1 MAESVLVT
9 GGAGF
14 IGSHV
19 ADKLIKQG
27 FNVTIVDNMTGGY
40 PESVPLAATW
50 YVADCEDVRYM
61 KTIFEKVK
69 PDYVFH
75 LAAYAA
81 EGLSH
86 FIRRFNYANN
96 LMASINVITLAVHYK
111 VKHLVFTGSM
121 STYGDQSPPFTEDM
135 PYKPTDPYAISKQAV
150 EQDIKCAHEM
160 WGIPYTIFR
169 PHNVYGKRQNIW
181 DFYRNVIGIFIYQA
195 LHDLPLTI
203 FGDGSQIRAFS
214 HIDDV
219 VTPIVDSISNKN
231 FLNETFN
238 IGGDTPYTILQLAE
252 TIREVAKEIDDK
264 AVSFDFQPPRVEV
277 HEAYSNHDKLRKFY
291 TYQSNICL
299 KEGIREMYLWAKTQP
314 NRPLFTWPKSSIEI
328 LDKIPPKWEKALK

>member
-1 MAESVLVT
+1 MKVLVT

-19 ADKLIKQG
+19 SEMLLDRG
-27 FNVTIVDNMTGGY
+27 FKVVVVDNMTGGY
-40 PESVPLAATW
+40 PENVPLKARL

-61 KTIFEKVK
+61 KIIFENEK

-86 FIRRFNYANN
+86 FIRRFNYVNN
-96 LMASINVITLAVHYK
+96 LMASVNIINLSVLHK

-121 STYGDQSPPFTEDM
+121 SSYGGQTPPFTEDM
-135 PYKPTDPYAISKQAV
+135 PYHPEDPYAISKQAV

-160 WGIPYTIFR
+160 WGLNYTIFR
-169 PHNVYGKRQNIW
+169 PHNVYGPKQNIY

-195 LHDLPLTI
+195 LHDMPLTI
-203 FGDGSQIRAFS
+203 FGAGSQIRAFS
-214 HIDDV
+214 HIKDIA
-219 VTPIVDSISNKN
+219 TPIVASIDDNN

-252 TIREVAKEIDDK
+252 TIKEVVREVDNKE
-264 AVSFDFQPPRVEV
+264 VVFDFQPPRFEV
-277 HEAYSNHDKLRKFY
+277 HVAYSNHDKLRKFY
-291 TYQSNICL
+291 NYRSNICL
-299 KEGIREMYLWAKTQP
+299 KEGITEMYKWAKEQP
-314 NRPLFTWPKSSIEI
+314 NRLLFTWPKEHIEI
-328 LDKIPPKWEKALK
+328 MEKIPPKWRKALK